1 MKHWITAGVVAFAT
15 WASTPGLAQSTFPDR
30 PLRLVVS
37 FAPGSV
43 TDTMGRFYA
52 DKLKDQLKQPIFVE
66 NKPGASGAIGV
77 DNVAKSRPDG
87 YSMVLTSSAIVI
99 NPLLGKQPF
108 DLFKDLTPIVRPA
121 QTPYAL
127 VVNNKM
133 PVNSLD
139 EFIEHARKNPG
150 KLTCANYGVG
160 SPPHIALELLKKEA
174 KIDILSVPFNNST
187 AIVGA
192 LVEGQIDC
200 SLEPPNHVLAGN
212 VANGRFRVIAHTG
225 EGVMD
230 LFPKA
235 DAFGRKYPKAVI
247 VGWQGVFAPANTPR
261 PVVDR
266 LHQEWVRMLNNPEIV
281 QKIRDVGFAPVADPL
296 ETFTQSISQEYEKL
310 AAVIRDNNIRRD

>member
-1 MKHWITAGVVAFAT
+1 M
-15 WASTPGLAQSTFPDR
+15 AQGSFPDR

-43 TDTMGRFYA
+43 TDVMGRFYGER
-52 DKLKDQLKQPIFVE
+52 LKDQLKQPIVVE

-77 DNVAKSRPDG
+77 DAIAKSKPDG

-108 DLFKDLTPIVRPA
+108 DLFKDLIPIVRPA

-127 VVNNKM
+127 AVNNKM

-139 EFIEHARKNPG
+139 DFIDYAKKNPG

-160 SPPHIALELLKKEA
+160 SPPQIALELLKKEA

-212 VANGRFRVIAHTG
+212 VANGRFKVIAHTG
-225 EGVMD
+225 DGILDM
-230 LFPKA
+230 FPKA
-235 DAFGRKYPKAVI
+235 DAFGRKYPKAVM
-247 VGWQGVFAPANTPR
+247 VGWQGVFVAAGTPK
-261 PVVDR
+261 PIVDR
-266 LHQEWVRMLNNPEIV
+266 PHQEWVRMLQAPDIA
-281 QKIRDVGFAPVADPL
+281 QKIRDIGFAPVGDPL
-296 ETFTQSISQEYEKL
+296 ENFTQSIAQEYEKFSV
-310 AAVIRDNNIRRD
+310 VIRENNIRRD